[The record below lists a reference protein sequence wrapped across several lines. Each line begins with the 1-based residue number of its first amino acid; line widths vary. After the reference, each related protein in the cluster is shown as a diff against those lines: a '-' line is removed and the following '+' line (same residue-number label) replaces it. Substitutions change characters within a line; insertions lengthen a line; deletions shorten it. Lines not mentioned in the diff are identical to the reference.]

1 MTARRVDS
9 GAGGGG
15 ARRSRTLLVA
25 GFRNAVRR
33 PLGAVG
39 FTILMLFII
48 AAIAAPLLA
57 PHDPLFQYRGNELEG
72 PSAQFLLGTDERGRD
87 ILSRI
92 IYGTRIS
99 LLVGVIA
106 VSLGATIGTATG
118 LVAGYY
124 GGATDSALMRLWDV
138 VFAVPT
144 ILLGI
149 TIAAVFGASAT
160 NAAVTLGIASM
171 PLFARIARSV
181 AIRERAKEYVGA
193 ALTDGIGRG
202 RVLFRHILPNAT
214 GPLLVQLALAMAY
227 AILVESALSFIGLG
241 TQPPTPSWGRMLA
254 ESRQF
259 MHISTSY
266 VVAPGVAI
274 SLLVI
279 GLNFLADALRDGFD
293 PKTR

>member
-1 MTARRVDS
+1 MTTPTTEGRTSD
-9 GAGGGG
+9 GDGG
-15 ARRSRTLLVA
+15 RSRSLAAA
-25 GFRNAVRR
+25 GFRSAVRR

-39 FTILMLFII
+39 FAILILFVV
-48 AAIAAPLLA
+48 AAVAAPLLA
-57 PHDPLFQYRGNELEG
+57 PHDPLFQYRGSELAG
-72 PSAQFLLGTDERGRD
+72 PSAEFLLGTDERGRD

-106 VSLGATIGTATG
+106 VSLGATLGTAAG

-124 GGATDSALMRLWDV
+124 GGPVDSVIMRLWDV

-241 TQPPTPSWGRMLA
+241 TQPPIPSWGRMLS

-259 MHISTSY
+259 MHLSTWY

-274 SLLVI
+274 STLVI
-279 GLNFLADALRDGFD
+279 GLNLVADALRDGFD

>member
-1 MTARRVDS
+1 MTVSPIDQ
-9 GAGGGG
+9 GAAEG
-15 ARRSRTLLVA
+15 RPRQSRSLLSV
-25 GFRNAVRR
+25 GFRSAVRR

-39 FTILMLFII
+39 LTILVLFVF

-106 VSLGATIGTATG
+106 VSLGATLGTAAG

-124 GGATDSALMRLWDV
+124 GGAIDSVIMRLWDV

-160 NAAVTLGIASM
+160 NAAITLGVASM

-241 TQPPTPSWGRMLA
+241 TQPPIPSWGRMLS

-259 MHISTSY
+259 MHLSTWY

-279 GLNFLADALRDGFD
+279 GLNFFADALRDGFD